1 MRPSWRKETAMALM
15 EWNEKFS
22 VGVPSIDEQHKKLV
36 ALLNEFQNSMLAKQ
50 DHDALAKVLDGLIN
64 YAVSHL
70 KYEEDLL
77 GKAGYPSTAE
87 HKKEHERLIKQVF
100 EVRVKYKEGGGEK
113 LSTEVLNFLRKWLLN
128 HIQGS
133 DKEYA
138 PYLQAKGIR

>member
-1 MRPSWRKETAMALM
+1 MALV
-15 EWNEKFS
+15 EWNEKSS

-36 ALLNEFQNSMLAKQ
+36 AMLNELQNSMQAKQ

-70 KYEEDLL
+70 RYEEELL
-77 GKAGYPSTAE
+77 GKAGYPSASK
-87 HKKEHERLIKQVF
+87 HKKEHARLIKQVF
-100 EVRVKYKEGGGEK
+100 EVRAKYKEGGGET

-133 DKEYA
+133 DREYA